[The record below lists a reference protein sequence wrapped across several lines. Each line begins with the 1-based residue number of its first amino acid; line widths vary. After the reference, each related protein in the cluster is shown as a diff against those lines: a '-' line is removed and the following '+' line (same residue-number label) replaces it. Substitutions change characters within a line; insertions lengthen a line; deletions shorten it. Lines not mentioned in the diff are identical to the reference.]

1 MKGLWWRRIRSS
13 SPVGRERLLVRATY
27 LLSPSPPDT
36 LLPERSTRW
45 RSAPAVLWARHSGRH
60 PVDAALD
67 QPLQLGLV
75 PGLPRVGVHGPI
87 PGRAGGAS
95 PVLRVLV
102 VTNEFPALANRPRKA
117 VGDSLPD
124 GETHVPQESGCFCDP
139 YPTHRRN
146 PQKSWWVEDGNPSRG
161 GGITEFL
168 VRSADRAQELVAV
181 IAGRTNGCLP
191 HNNAE
196 HRAGS
201 ASRII
206 RAKGR

>member
-75 PGLPRVGVHGPI
+75 PGVPRVGVHGPI

-102 VTNEFPALANRPRKA
+102 VPTSFRRWRTAHARRSGIASPTGRPTSPKK
-117 VGDSLPD
+117 VGAFATHTPPT
-124 GETHVPQESGCFCDP
+124 GETHKKV
-139 YPTHRRN
+139 
-146 PQKSWWVEDGNPSRG
+146 G
-161 GGITEFL
+161 GWKTGT
-168 VRSADRAQELVAV
+168 
-181 IAGRTNGCLP
+181 
-191 HNNAE
+191 
-196 HRAGS
+196 RAGAV
-201 ASRII
+201 ASQNSSSGAPTEHKSLLR
-206 RAKGR
+206 